1 MTDITYVTIPEMTA
15 ATAENLSDN
24 MLFETSV
31 PDQNASSGYSSK
43 KVTRGQILS
52 ALKEDLNNKAN
63 VIISSA
69 SGSIAH
75 FEDST
80 EANAVSVIAHIEP
93 VQDLHGYDSPWPAG
107 GGKNLLPKDAS
118 GSSNGISF
126 TVSDDGTVTANGTST
141 ATAFGHGGAFTLPA
155 GSYILNG
162 CPSNTNAIIMDIRNA
177 LGGSGIVSGADS
189 GNGLSF
195 TLTEETT
202 GVINIRIPSGVT
214 VNNMVFKPMIRLAAE
229 TNPTFAPYS
238 NICPISGWTGAKVTR
253 TGKNLYSAKIGKDP
267 FANNVGATHTT
278 DSDELVITM
287 TASTDSGVYTA
298 VTSTLRKVISGIL
311 VGSAY
316 TYSFDIKSNTSGNV
330 WCGAEHN
337 GAKNVALTTDWQRV
351 TISVSSG
358 KVGAFVVYNRIN
370 VARTVTVRNVQIE
383 LGSTA
388 TDYEPYQG
396 ETYTTDLG
404 GTYYGGTLDVVS
416 GVLMVDRA
424 MIDLGTLNYTYD
436 ASVPRFY
443 SFGIN
448 TSVKPPRDS
457 DHEVNA
463 ISSAYKVTTLN
474 RLYSTDKF
482 DGTFAVGNTGTLN
495 LINRTYTT
503 AADFKSAMSGVQLV
517 YELATPQT
525 IQLTPQ
531 QVALLVG
538 TNNVW
543 SDVNG
548 DTDVTYK
555 ADTKLY
561 IEQLTKPTED
571 DMVANTAIQSGKFFM
586 VGNRLFLSTSVI
598 ASGDTI
604 NPGTNCTEL
613 SLADALN
620 NLN

>member
-1 MTDITYVTIPEMTA
+1 MVDITYVTIPEMTA

-75 FEDST
+75 FEDGA

-93 VQDLHGYDSPWPAG
+93 VQ
-107 GGKNLLPKDAS
+107 S
-118 GSSNGISF
+118 GSG
-126 TVSDDGTVTANGTST
+126 D
-141 ATAFGHGGAFTLPA
+141 
-155 GSYILNG
+155 
-162 CPSNTNAIIMDIRNA
+162 PSPTNVR
-177 LGGSGIVSGADS
+177 
-189 GNGLSF
+189 
-195 TLTEETT
+195 
-202 GVINIRIPSGVT
+202 
-214 VNNMVFKPMIRLAAE
+214 
-229 TNPTFAPYS
+229 
-238 NICPISGWTGAKVTR
+238 PISGWTGAKVTR
-253 TGKNLYSAKIGKDP
+253 TGKNLLNYSTFEVGTIDSNMGQTQA
-267 FANNVGATHTT
+267 ANNRVRSGFIFLTEGQYTISSLNGFDTVFDVYDLEKNFIKTESTTAWNATPHT
-278 DSDELVITM
+278 
-287 TASTDSGVYTA
+287 YT
-298 VTSTLRKVISGIL
+298 IL
-311 VGSAY
+311 GDRYVRIL
-316 TYSFDIKSNTSGNV
+316 FRKSNNSTITL
-330 WCGAEHN
+330 AE
-337 GAKNVALTTDWQRV
+337 LTGEQL
-351 TISVSSG
+351 
-358 KVGAFVVYNRIN
+358 
-370 VARTVTVRNVQIE
+370 E

-396 ETYTTDLG
+396 ETYTTTLG
-404 GTYYGGTLDVVS
+404 QTVYGGSLDMVS
-416 GVLMVDRA
+416 GVLTVDRA
-424 MIDLGTLNYTYD
+424 MIDLGTLNYTYE
-436 ASVPRFY
+436 AFVPRFY
-443 SFGIN
+443 STGIK
-448 TSVKPPRDS
+448 TSVKPPQDN
-457 DHEVNA
+457 DHEANA
-463 ISSAYKVTTLN
+463 ISSAYKVTAFE
-474 RLYSTDKF
+474 RLYTTDKL

-495 LINRTYTT
+495 FINRTYTT

-538 TNNVW
+538 TNNIW
-543 SDVNG
+543 SDANG